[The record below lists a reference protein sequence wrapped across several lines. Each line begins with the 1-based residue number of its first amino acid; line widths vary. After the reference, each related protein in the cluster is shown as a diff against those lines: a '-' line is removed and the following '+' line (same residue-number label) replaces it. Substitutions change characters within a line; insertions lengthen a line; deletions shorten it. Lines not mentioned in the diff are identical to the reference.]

1 MLQTGEVVRTLR
13 RSGSDLGGSNSLQWV
28 EGLIADADNSKQ
40 VSLSGVVRSGMI
52 IVCGWLASD
61 LILGGII
68 DPSVLQRGGAL
79 CSL

>member
-40 VSLSGVVRSGMI
+40 VKLDAFISEMLFLV
-52 IVCGWLASD
+52 L
-61 LILGGII
+61 LILSSYVISCLRI
-68 DPSVLQRGGAL
+68 LRQ
-79 CSL
+79 